1 MAFLGNEMALLFAI
15 IGGAIIIHAFRL
27 KELPIMT
34 TAGLFIGCFFLTLAA
49 VSIDVP
55 VGEPDCYT
63 DWDGRSNS
71 TVCD

>member
-1 MAFLGNEMALLFAI
+1 MALIFAA
-15 IGGAIIIHAFRL
+15 IGGAIIIYAFRL

-34 TAGLFIGCFFLTLAA
+34 TIGLFLGCIFLVFAA
-49 VSIDVP
+49 VSIKA
-55 VGEPDCYT
+55 PDRGGDCHI

>member
-1 MAFLGNEMALLFAI
+1 MALLFAL

-34 TAGLFIGCFFLTLAA
+34 TAGLFVGCVFLTLAA
-49 VSIDVP
+49 VSIDAP
-55 VGEPDCYT
+55 AGNGDCYT
-63 DWDGRSNS
+63 EWDGRSNP